1 MRTCRATARAIKM
14 TEDPIARML
23 PALSVGHVA
32 GDMPQRPLGHRYA
45 MTWRALFPR
54 LRRQC
59 RRVRCSTL
67 GPVPAPC
74 RKGWTV
80 SAAVRPRLA
89 IRRVS
94 PPFLRYAPCR
104 SEEHTSELQSLMRI
118 SYAVFCLKQNITR
131 AHAHSTSPQ
140 EKI

>member
-59 RRVRCSTL
+59 RRARCSTS

-80 SAAVRPRLA
+80 SAAMRPRLA

-104 SEEHTSELQSLMRI
+104 TGD
-118 SYAVFCLKQNITR
+118 
-131 AHAHSTSPQ
+131 PPPP
-140 EKI
+140 